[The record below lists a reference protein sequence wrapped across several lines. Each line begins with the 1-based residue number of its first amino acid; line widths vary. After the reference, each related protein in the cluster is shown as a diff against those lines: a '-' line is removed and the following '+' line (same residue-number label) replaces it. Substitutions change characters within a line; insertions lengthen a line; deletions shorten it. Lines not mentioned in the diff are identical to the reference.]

1 MQRTMNDGRVK
12 RFLTREE
19 ERRVVECVKEA
30 ERTTCGEIVPMVV
43 TASYHYP
50 LAAVLGALVVGLVL
64 ATAATAAITFQQ
76 RLGWGTLAPYELWVF
91 PGVFAAVFLAAHE
104 VIRRV
109 PGLKRLFIRPEEM
122 EQEVREAALTSF
134 YRRGLDKTRDQSGVL
149 IFVSV
154 FEREVEVLADRGINA
169 RVDPAAWEEVVRM
182 VTSGIRERRQGEA
195 LCRAVSRC
203 GELLREHF
211 PWQRDDVDELD
222 NLIVEE

>member
-1 MQRTMNDGRVK
+1 MQRTMNDRRVK

-43 TASYHYP
+43 TASHHYP
-50 LAAVLGALVVGLVL
+50 LAAVLGALLVGLVL
-64 ATAATAAITFQQ
+64 ATAANAAVAFQQ

-91 PGVFAAVFLAAHE
+91 PGAFAAVFLAAHE
-104 VIRRV
+104 AIRRV

-149 IFVSV
+149 IFISV

-169 RVDPAAWEEVVRM
+169 RVDPAVWEEVVRM
-182 VTSGIRERRQGEA
+182 VTSGIREGRQGEA
-195 LCRAVSRC
+195 LCRAVGRC

-211 PWQRDDVDELD
+211 PWRRDDVDELD